1 MKEEIKSW
9 IASKLILWAIILD
22 PEQVMEI
29 PVITEK
35 ERNYIKKQ
43 QNGNKNKQQ

>member
-22 PEQVMEI
+22 PGQVMEI
-29 PVITEK
+29 PSLTKK
-35 ERNYIKKQ
+35 ERNYI
-43 QNGNKNKQQ
+43 NKQINGKNNK